1 MPPTVRIAVYV
12 QPNAKRTEVVGQH
25 GADFKIRVAAPAV
38 EQSANVALLA
48 FVASRLGLRPRD
60 IRLVA
65 GAASRHKVLEID
77 GRTAQ
82 QIEHLLR
89 LSP

>member
-12 QPNAKRTEVVGQH
+12 QPSAKRTEVAGPH
-25 GADFKIRVAAPAV
+25 GAHLKIRVAAPAV

-77 GRTAQ
+77 GKTAQ

-89 LSP
+89 